1 MANSL
6 VSENKRSSGFLLN
19 PNPIIRRLSR
29 VQETGAEKSCTYTG
43 IQVKLIYFMV
53 MIFVGVVLNAIMK
66 GVVTAEEL
74 QEERILLEG
83 GYVIYSK
90 EIIPIVIAALLLI
103 VSPILAAFVRI
114 TIPVT
119 GALFCAST
127 GFVIGWA
134 GSTFGG
140 DYAKTIWL
148 ALILTAIV
156 VMVMGFL
163 YWTGKVQVTK
173 KFRTILMVL
182 IISSIAGSLLTLIL
196 SFIPAT
202 QNFVASLGQ
211 NVFLNIG
218 ASVLMVV
225 IASLFLLV
233 DFDEIKRSVD
243 EELPK
248 KYEWS
253 AAFGLAFGVI
263 WLFFKILELLGKVK
277 GNKSR

>member
-6 VSENKRSSGFLLN
+6 AGENTRNSGFLMN
-19 PNPIIRRLSR
+19 SNPIIRRLSR
-29 VQETGAEKSCTYTG
+29 VEETDAENSCTYKG
-43 IQVKLIYFMV
+43 IQIKLIYFMV
-53 MIFVGVVLNAIMK
+53 MIFVGVVLNAIMA
-66 GVVTAEEL
+66 G
-74 QEERILLEG
+74 RWG
-83 GYVIYSK
+83 G
-90 EIIPIVIAALLLI
+90 EIIVLEEHSIAFTVHEIIAVVVAALLLI
-103 VSPILAAFVRI
+103 LSPILATFVRI

-134 GSTFGG
+134 GTKFGKE
-140 DYAKTIWL
+140 YAQTIWL
-148 ALILTAIV
+148 ALILTAMV

-163 YWTGKVQVTK
+163 YWTGKVQVTR
-173 KFRTILMVL
+173 KFRTVLMVL
-182 IISSIAGSLLTLIL
+182 ILSTIGASLLGVVLAL
-196 SFIPAT
+196 IPAT
-202 QNFVASLGQ
+202 RGFIAGLAENSVI
-211 NVFLNIG
+211 NIA
-218 ASVLMVV
+218 ASVIMVV

-277 GNKSR
+277 GSKK